1 MDITH
6 FNQVLTWIIQITFCI
21 SIFISAIA
29 LIIKPKRR
37 EDREL
42 VLDILKS
49 SSSILIISVI
59 LKIIIYIILGGE
71 I

>member
-29 LIIKPKRR
+29 LIIQPKRR

-42 VLDILKS
+42 VIGILKS
-49 SSSILIISVI
+49 SSNILIIAVV
-59 LKIIIYIILGGE
+59 LKIIIYIIWR
-71 I
+71 